1 MSKLKR
7 SDRIYKEIESFED
20 YELTN
25 CIAYEMAIRNDEI
38 KENINK
44 WKQID
49 EGLIGGKTNIIGD
62 MEDFLYD
69 KKLMSYGFNFLNL
82 HYFNKKHDKNKFF
95 SNRYEM
101 FGLSI
106 TYNENGEQKIFDDYT
121 KKEQLMFAET
131 ILKAQFKRPL
141 LILEDA
147 KKAKVELNLSLP
159 KNELIAYISKIK
171 DEYDKDNSI
180 IKTPLELLGEEF
192 KEADTLV
199 CNDKGK
205 CFDSRA
211 ILTKQQKMADMF
223 YIYDALKEGFTQR
236 KIQNEIYNYYA
247 DNGIETKTMD
257 AKTLKRY
264 KEIAVDYI
272 DNMRYKELV
281 TGIKLEN
288 LEK

>member
-38 KENINK
+38 IKFLKKRRQLEKKTKFTEDELLNL
-44 WKQID
+44 ID
-49 EGLIGGKTNIIGD
+49 
-62 MEDFLYD
+62 D
-69 KKLMSYGFNFLNL
+69 KKLISYGFRYPNL
-82 HYFNKKHDKNKFF
+82 FYLMKRYNKNKVFF
-95 SNRYEM
+95 NRYEIL
-101 FGLSI
+101 GQQI
-106 TYNENGEQKIFDDYT
+106 TRYINGEQKLYT
-121 KKEQLMFAET
+121 NYSKKEQLRDVEV
-131 ILKAQFKRPL
+131 ILEANFKRPK
-141 LILEDA
+141 LIFENA

-171 DEYDKDNSI
+171 DDFDKDNSI
-180 IKTPLELLGEEF
+180 VKTPLELLGEEF
-192 KEADTLV
+192 KKADTLV